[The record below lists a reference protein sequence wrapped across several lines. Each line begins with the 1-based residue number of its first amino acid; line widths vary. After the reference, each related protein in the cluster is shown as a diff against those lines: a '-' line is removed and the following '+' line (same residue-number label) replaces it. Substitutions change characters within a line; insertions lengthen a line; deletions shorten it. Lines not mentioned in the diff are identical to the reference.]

1 MLEKEDILAVEY
13 AEEARF
19 LGYRRRIRDKEARGD
34 EHFPLRVRRH
44 GRFGGI
50 PGRSP
55 REGEKL
61 RSKVVG
67 RVVREDGGDFG
78 QKRGRCIAE
87 GDSFSIGGESIV
99 AGGGGAL
106 RVVDSGDARPTF
118 SFRSRIGSGK
128 RVGKRGRE
136 SRGLVLNFRLNS
148 LNFSLFED
156 SLSGTTLTFIIVK
169 ML

>member
-1 MLEKEDILAVEY
+1 MLEKKDVLAVEH
-13 AEEARF
+13 AEEARIP
-19 LGYRRRIRDKEARGD
+19 GYRRRIRDKEARGD

-67 RVVREDGGDFG
+67 RVVREDGGNFG
-78 QKRGRCIAE
+78 QKRGHCFAE
-87 GDSFSIGGESIV
+87 GNSFSIGGESIV

-128 RVGKRGRE
+128 RFGKRGRE
-136 SRGLVLNFRLNS
+136 SRGLILNFRLNQS
-148 LNFSLFED
+148 KLQYLRGFNQRNVFDFYYS
-156 SLSGTTLTFIIVK
+156 
-169 ML
+169 